1 METADFLARARALVR
16 RHEIRDGARFRLA
29 DHDPRDTGPF
39 DGDDPREAKADAR
52 EMLEDS
58 VRVLAEMQ
66 DMLYAQDRRS
76 LLLVLQAMDAAGKDG
91 AIKHA
96 MSGINPQG
104 CSVHSFKAPSAE
116 ELDHDFLWRCA
127 VRLPA
132 RGMIGIFNRSYYEE
146 VLVVRVHPQ
155 FLERQRLPR
164 EIAGDGAWNGA
175 IWDERFSSIRRF
187 ERHLARNGTVV
198 RKVFLHLSREEQRRR
213 FLDRIDDPAK
223 NWKFSESDVAERAHW
238 DDYMRAYEDAIRETA
253 RDESPWF
260 VVPAD
265 RKWYARLVVA
275 SILVDA
281 MASVDLHYPAVD
293 DAQRA
298 RLAGYRARLVAEGE

>member
-1 METADFLARARALVR
+1 MKTADFVERARALAR
-16 RHEIRDGARFRLA
+16 RHEVRDGERFRLA
-29 DHDPRDTGPF
+29 DHDPDDTGPF
-39 DGDDPREAKADAR
+39 ESDDRREAKEDAR

-58 VRVLAEMQ
+58 VRVLREMQ
-66 DMLYAQDRRS
+66 DMLYAQDSRS
-76 LLLVLQAMDAAGKDG
+76 MLLVLQAMDAAGKDG

-146 VLVVRVHPQ
+146 TLVVRVHPE
-155 FLERQRLPR
+155 LLARQRLPR
-164 EIAGDGAWNGA
+164 ELVGSAGP
-175 IWDERFSSIRRF
+175 DESFWEDRFASIRRF

-198 RKVFLHLSREEQRRR
+198 RKVFLHLSRDEQRRR

-223 NWKFSESDVAERAHW
+223 NWKFSEADVAERAHW
-238 DDYMRAYEDAIRETA
+238 DAYMRAYEAAIRATA
-253 RDESPWF
+253 REEAPWF

-265 RKWYARLVVA
+265 SKWYARLVVA
-275 SILVDA
+275 SVLVDA
-281 MASVDLHYPAVD
+281 MASVDLHYPVVD

-298 RLAGYRARLVAEGE
+298 RLAGCREQLVSERR